1 MPTDHALVQTRRAL
15 HAVAE
20 FVLAGAQYRAC
31 TRIALRVSPG
41 GFATRYDPPL
51 AVVDGVLVGD
61 FGRLPI
67 HDSTV
72 TRLCEATGTGLVD
85 LSTVYADGCGV
96 DPDERLD
103 VDPVAARRLVE
114 AWQIGHEALR
124 RTAPEQDPILWPEHF
139 DVAVSQ
145 GEVNLGVSPGDAF
158 LAEPYAYVGPWTVPT
173 GDPFFDAPFGAA
185 RALADFTGVEEVCV
199 FLGEGL
205 RRSAHPGGPTSE
217 KL

>member
-1 MPTDHALVQTRRAL
+1 MPTDDALVQTRRAL
-15 HAVAE
+15 HAAAE
-20 FVLAGAQYRAC
+20 RVLAGAQYRAC
-31 TRIALRVSPG
+31 NRIALRVSPG

-51 AVVDGVLVGD
+51 AVVDGALVGD
-61 FGRLPI
+61 FGRIPI

-72 TRLCEATGTGLVD
+72 TQLCEATGNGLVD
-85 LSTVYADGCGV
+85 LSPVYADGCDV
-96 DPDERLD
+96 DPDERLV
-103 VDPVAARRLVE
+103 VDPIAARRLTE
-114 AWQIGHEALR
+114 AWRIGHEALR

-158 LAEPYAYVGPWTVPT
+158 LPEPYAYVGPWTVPT
-173 GDPFFDAPFGAA
+173 ADPFFDAPFGAA
-185 RALADFTGVEEVCV
+185 RPLADLVGVEAVCA

-205 RRSAHPGGPTSE
+205 RRSVRAGGPAAE